1 MSKINILSPDIYN
14 KISAGEVVENP
25 VGAVKELVEN
35 SIDSGA
41 NYITIEIEN
50 GGFGLISVKDNG
62 CGIADDDIDKAF
74 LKHATS
80 KIKEIGD
87 LYSVYTLGFR
97 GEALSS
103 IAAVSNITLTT
114 RTEQSDAAVK
124 VEVVEG
130 VVKEKTY
137 VPANTGTRFEVRD
150 LFFNTPARKKFF
162 KSETKEGTEITKFVT
177 KLILTD
183 PDIAIDYILNGKKIY
198 SAPGRG
204 IESAIFAVY
213 GGEVLDNCLKVD
225 RRVGENAVK
234 GYICI
239 PEACK
244 ANRNYQTLSV
254 NGRCIS
260 DIGLQSVISQAYKPY
275 LMAHR
280 FPLLVLNI
288 SVPVDQVDVNVH
300 PKKTEVRFANQGRL
314 YSLIYHV
321 IQDRLKDYSEHKI
334 DEMLGAT
341 VETDNASSGEV
352 ENDTSASSTQSEHKK
367 DYAWSSYD
375 AGKKN
380 YGEQQSIFNAEDK
393 AVIDSL
399 NPDFDDYD
407 KVVRHFNIDGRL
419 LEIRDLEPEPQN
431 INDLPVDYHTFDL
444 ITPIPRKG
452 SKNILTDEIIEKLD
466 KEISVENS
474 RKMLE
479 SVRGE
484 NLAQLRLGLDLQ
496 DPSVPELTPEE
507 KFDNDLMIRAQVIGV
522 AFKTYLIVEIDDKI
536 LLIDQ
541 HAAHERYLFDK
552 FMAGKRGNYQSV
564 MFPYAFTVS
573 EEEAQ
578 FIDENLENIKTAG
591 VVLEPFGT
599 NTYRIVSVCT
609 LLTDLKMEEFVEF
622 FLSSID
628 DYKLDTQAMFVE
640 KLAKMA
646 CKAAIKAGYTL
657 NNYELKFVLRMVLQD
672 KIVQCP
678 HGRPITFV
686 YTKKQIEKLFKRIV

>member
-1 MSKINILSPDIYN
+1 MSKINVLSPEIYN

-62 CGIADDDIDKAF
+62 CGISEDDIDKAF

-80 KIKEIGD
+80 KLKEIGD
-87 LYSVYTLGFR
+87 LYCVYTLGFR

-114 RTEQSDAAVK
+114 RTEQNDVAVK
-124 VEVVEG
+124 VDVIEG
-130 VVKEKTY
+130 VVKEKSY
-137 VPANTGTRFEVRD
+137 VSANTGTRIEVRD

-162 KSETKEGTEITKFVT
+162 KSETKEATEITKFVA
-177 KLILTD
+177 KLILTN
-183 PDIAIDYILNGKKIY
+183 PDIAIDYILNGKKVY

-213 GGEVLDNCLKVD
+213 GGEGLDTCLKVD

-234 GYICI
+234 GYICM

-244 ANRNYQTLSV
+244 ANRNYQTISV

-260 DIGLQSVISQAYKPY
+260 DIGLQGVISQAYKPY
-275 LMAHR
+275 LMAHK

-288 SVPVDQVDVNVH
+288 SAPADQVDVNVH

-334 DEMLGAT
+334 DEMLRTSTDVGDAT
-341 VETDNASSGEV
+341 PVDAEK
-352 ENDTSASSTQSEHKK
+352 DTSNDEAEPKK
-367 DYAWSSYD
+367 EYAWSNFD
-375 AGKKN
+375 AVKHN
-380 YGEQQSIFNAEDK
+380 YGEQQSIFGAEDK
-393 AVIDSL
+393 KVIDSL
-399 NPDFDDYD
+399 KPDFDDYEN
-407 KVVRHFNIDGRL
+407 VVRRFNFDGRL
-419 LEIRDLEPEPQN
+419 LEIRDLEAKPKN
-431 INDLPVDYHTFDL
+431 IDDLPVDYHT
-444 ITPIPRKG
+444 IEPVSPRKL
-452 SKNILTDEIIEKLD
+452 SDNILTDEIIERLN
-466 KEISVENS
+466 KELTVENA
-474 RKMLE
+474 RKMIE
-479 SVRGE
+479 KARKE
-484 NLAQLRLGLDLQ
+484 NLSQTRLTLE
-496 DPSVPELTPEE
+496 PSKADVPELTPEE
-507 KFDNDLMIRAQVIGV
+507 KFDNDMMLRAQVIGV

-541 HAAHERYLFDK
+541 HAAHERYLFDR
-552 FMAGKRGNYQSV
+552 FMAGKRGNYQPV

-573 EEEAQ
+573 EEEAN
-578 FIDENLENIKTAG
+578 FIEENLENIKKAG
-591 VVLEPFGT
+591 VVIENFGT

-609 LLTDLKMEEFVEF
+609 LLTDLQMNEFVEF
-622 FLSSID
+622 LLSSID

-646 CKAAIKAGYTL
+646 CKAAIKAGYTM
-657 NNYELKFVLRMVLQD
+657 NNYELKSVLRMVLQD

-686 YTKKQIEKLFKRIV
+686 YTKKQIEKMFKRIV